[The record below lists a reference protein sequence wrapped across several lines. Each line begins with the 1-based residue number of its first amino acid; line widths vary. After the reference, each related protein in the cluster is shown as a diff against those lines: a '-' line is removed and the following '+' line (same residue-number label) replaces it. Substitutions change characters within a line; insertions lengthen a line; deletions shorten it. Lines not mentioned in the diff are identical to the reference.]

1 MNWDMGIEHLVVENI
16 SWLRRKALLFSH
28 NEFDA
33 EDLASETI
41 EKILGSRDRFDSR
54 KDFRPWALTIMRNT
68 FITQYNRR
76 KCVPF
81 TGLDDDYSYASPYRA
96 DQELEIS
103 RILSIV
109 RDCARKSV
117 AIECVILYA
126 KGYNYDEIAEMLG
139 IPKGTVMSR
148 ISNGRKMLRDAL
160 DG

>member
-1 MNWDMGIEHLVVENI
+1 MDIESLVISNI
-16 SWLRRKALLFSH
+16 TWLRKKAQLFCP

-41 EKILGSRDRFDSR
+41 EKILRSRDRFDSR
-54 KDFRPWALTIMRNT
+54 KDFRPWALIVMRNT

-81 TGLDDDYSYASPYRA
+81 TGMDDDYSYASPFYA
-96 DQELEIS
+96 DQEIELS
-103 RILSIV
+103 HILNTI
-109 RDCARKSV
+109 RKCARQSI

-126 KGYNYDEIAEMLG
+126 KGYNYDEISKMLG

-148 ISNGRKMLRDAL
+148 ISNGRKMLREAL
-160 DG
+160 E

>member
-1 MNWDMGIEHLVVENI
+1 MKIEHLVIDNI
-16 SWLRRKALLFSH
+16 TWLRKKAQLFCP
-28 NEFDA
+28 NKFDA

-41 EKILGSRDRFDSR
+41 EKILRSRDKFDSR
-54 KDFRPWALTIMRNT
+54 KDFRPWALTVMRNT

-81 TGLDDDYSYASPYRA
+81 TGMNDDYTYASPYLA
-96 DQELEIS
+96 DQEMAIL

-109 RDCARKSV
+109 RECARKSV

-126 KGYNYDEIAEMLG
+126 KGYNYDEISKMLG

-148 ISNGRKMLRDAL
+148 ISNGRKMLHEAL
-160 DG
+160 EE